1 MVNDQELPLSFSS
14 MPAKAEVGEESLYTV
29 CDEGLIKP
37 VLDKLVKMESISEA
51 PVAPAPAAGAAAAPP
66 SVATAPQEETSSPQQ
81 QQQQQQPQQ
90 QQQQPQQQQQQWSPL
105 QHFSSRDAP
114 VARPETPGPSRAPAP
129 TPASAEEHLHT
140 FLGLITDPAN
150 SIPDGLRRKLLRPVL
165 SLGALAVA
173 AADAVG
179 SRTITAPPPSTAAAE
194 PFHLLNSSLEA
205 MVSLKILAF
214 TSATMLRLR
223 FGDQTFYI
231 DSTRCM
237 IDTGNGFVAVL
248 GDYLAQQLLTA
259 GVPFAAS
266 PTVATGATQGVCATQ
281 MSASVTLEVSHGD
294 STLTVLDVHLIW
306 VVGCEIRGIILGV
319 PLLQSLNSSI
329 DLFQSGCSLN
339 LYGPEMDW
347 GLRIPLSNPGCSRD
361 GHTSFVSRPPAA
373 SFAASATDAAS
384 RPSSAGGGEG
394 RS

>member
-1 MVNDQELPLSFSS
+1 
-14 MPAKAEVGEESLYTV
+14 
-29 CDEGLIKP
+29 
-37 VLDKLVKMESISEA
+37 MESISEA
-51 PVAPAPAAGAAAAPP
+51 PVAASVAPSAAPAPAAGAAAAPP
-66 SVATAPQEETSSPQQ
+66 SVATALQVETSRPRQQQTQEPQQPPQQ
-81 QQQQQQPQQ
+81 QQRQP
-90 QQQQPQQQQQQWSPL
+90 PL

-114 VARPETPGPSRAPAP
+114 VARPATPGPSRAPAP
-129 TPASAEEHLHT
+129 TPASAEDHLHT

-173 AADAVG
+173 PADGVG
-179 SRTITAPPPSTAAAE
+179 SRTITAPPPSMAAAE
-194 PFHLLNSSLEA
+194 PFHLLNSTLEA
-205 MVSLKILAF
+205 LVSLKILAF
-214 TSATMLRLR
+214 TSATMLSIR
-223 FGDQTFYI
+223 FGGQTFLI
-231 DSTRCM
+231 DSTKCM

-248 GDYLAQQLLTA
+248 GDYLARQLLAA
-259 GVPFAAS
+259 GVPFAEC
-266 PTVATGATQGVCATQ
+266 PTVATGATQGECATQ

-347 GLRIPLSNPGCSRD
+347 GLRIPLSNPGSSGN
-361 GHTSFVSRPPAA
+361 GHTSFVSHPPAA
-373 SFAASATDAAS
+373 SFAASATNAAS